1 MNDNNIIEGLNKS
14 FNEFS
19 QNYIAFCSKFAFKRS
34 DIKNNSVLINEL
46 MTLDVSINDLVIQLQ
61 NINFK
66 IDAIQNQDEFDDGE
80 SDPPLD
86 KETNKLINK
95 TMKEMMPLFFC
106 ALMNN
111 DKKSILKD
119 NKFMQSAVETM
130 SQLSYQIPNTNITSN
145 TSTSNTKYDSSHNVD
160 DVD

>member
-86 KETNKLINK
+86 KETNKLMNLIYKIQIKIILILIFLKFTNLKIMILLNNK
-95 TMKEMMPLFFC
+95 IIKII
-106 ALMNN
+106 
-111 DKKSILKD
+111 S
-119 NKFMQSAVETM
+119 
-130 SQLSYQIPNTNITSN
+130 
-145 TSTSNTKYDSSHNVD
+145 
-160 DVD
+160 